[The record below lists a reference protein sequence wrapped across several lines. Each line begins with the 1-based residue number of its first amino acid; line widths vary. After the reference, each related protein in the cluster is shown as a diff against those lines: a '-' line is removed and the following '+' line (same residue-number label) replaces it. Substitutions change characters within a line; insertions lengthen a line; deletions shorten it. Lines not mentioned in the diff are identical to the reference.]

1 MRKIFLAG
9 LAVMLGVTGCSTAPA
24 SSGTPAD
31 GAPPVDS
38 TVCANEEIAAGDDGS
53 TVADIVQ
60 QAVADSGLT
69 SALYRVTRGDEMIAA
84 GAIGDSIHGVP
95 AEQGMHFR
103 NGNVAF
109 AYMGTLL
116 LLMAEDGA
124 LTLDDTISQWLPDLD
139 VPRAD
144 VVTLKMLV
152 QNTSGYPDYVRD
164 AAFGEHFLQNPFQQF
179 GAGDLLDYAFTIP
192 PWYEPG
198 TAWYY
203 AHTNYVILGEV
214 LAAAGGQPL
223 ADLLMERV
231 IEPMGL
237 ASTTPVLTT
246 AVPDPV
252 LHSFSSE
259 RGVFEDTTYWNPSW
273 QTAPGS
279 VVATN
284 LCDLA
289 ESARAIGTGSL
300 LSDASFDAM
309 IAPET
314 AELPAPPASCAA
326 CRQFTEDQYYG
337 LGVIVRAGWIHQTPL
352 FAGTGVVH
360 AYLPAE
366 ELAVAVV
373 AVSGEESD
381 STQNHAIEIW
391 SSIAAALSPEHV
403 PPAG

>member
-1 MRKIFLAG
+1 MRKTFLAC
-9 LAVMLGVTGCSTAPA
+9 LAVILGVTGCSTVSVSNGA
-24 SSGTPAD
+24 SED
-31 GAPPVDS
+31 GGPPVDS
-38 TVCANEEIAAGDDGS
+38 TVCANEEIAVGEDGS

-60 QAVADSGLT
+60 QAVDGSGLT
-69 SALYRVTRGDEMIAA
+69 SALYRVTRGDEVIAT

-95 AEQGMHFR
+95 AELDMHFR

-116 LLMAEDGA
+116 LLMAEDGT

-144 VVTLKMLV
+144 EVTLKMLV

-164 AAFGEHFLQNPFQQF
+164 PAFGERFLQNPFQQF
-179 GAGDLLDYAFTIP
+179 DADDLLDYAFTTP
-192 PWYEPG
+192 PLYEPG
-198 TAWYY
+198 TAWNY
-203 AHTNYVILGEV
+203 AHTSYVILGEV

-223 ADLLMERV
+223 ADLLTERV
-231 IEPMGL
+231 ITPMGL
-237 ASTTPVLTT
+237 ASTTPVLTS
-246 AVPDPV
+246 AVPEPV

-259 RGVFEDTTYWNPSW
+259 REVFEDTTYWNPSW

-284 LCDLA
+284 ICDLA
-289 ESARAIGTGSL
+289 ESAQAIGTGSL

-314 AELPAPPASCAA
+314 AELPAPPASCTA

-337 LGVIVRAGWIHQTPL
+337 MGVIVRAGWIHQTPL

-360 AYLPAE
+360 AYLPPE
-366 ELAVAVV
+366 DLTVAVV
-373 AVSGEESD
+373 AVSGKESD

-391 SSIAAALSPEHV
+391 TSIAAELSPDHV